1 MDNGETAGAI
11 VENNKSVF
19 IAEQNQTH
27 PAVSDYQWTESGWAG
42 FIADGYFDWEEG
54 SKVRDFFLEK
64 RKGGNGEWQLVHNWN
79 LLGIWVAI
87 ADKFKGNIRQKMAD
101 SGSDL
106 GFYDFI
112 FKCIQGKCIDHK
124 WIEEQLSGWPVLDVH
139 GQIVDSAGKILFYYD
154 DELISWMQNGWL
166 ENSSFVVLNQK
177 YTEQKELFDLLGVK
191 VFAEGNFGELF
202 KNYFSNKLLLDTPD
216 KVISFHHYLA
226 GKRTSLSEDQA
237 SGLKNT
243 SVLLLDHEGVA
254 KGLNGVYIAQRD
266 DAVVTLV
273 ESGALSRD
281 IKVLDSRLCES
292 EEMLKYWEWLGCK
305 MLDSDR
311 LMDG

>member
-1 MDNGETAGAI
+1 MTNILNELWDGEIHPQDSLIDGN
-11 VENNKSVF
+11 EYYKDLQHLLSRNQ
-19 IAEQNQTH
+19 AE
-27 PAVSDYQWTESGWAG
+27 
-42 FIADGYFDWEEG
+42 
-54 SKVRDFFLEK
+54 
-64 RKGGNGEWQLVHNWN
+64 LV
-79 LLGIWVAI
+79 GT
-87 ADKFKGNIRQKMAD
+87 
-101 SGSDL
+101 
-106 GFYDFI
+106 
-112 FKCIQGKCIDHK
+112 
-124 WIEEQLSGWPVLDVH
+124 LSG
-139 GQIVDSAGKILFYYD
+139 
-154 DELISWMQNGWL
+154 
-166 ENSSFVVLNQK
+166 
-177 YTEQKELFDLLGVK
+177 EQKELFDLLGVK